1 LAGNGLQQNKNNDAR
16 TEVRYRKRTVVLH
29 WLHAAV
35 FLVLAVT
42 GAVTFFQGGGYSN
55 FFIAKILHRIA
66 AVIFIVVPVI
76 NYLVNPGSTV
86 RFIKET
92 FTWGRD
98 DLKWFLAA
106 PDYYFGG
113 SGERMPPQGHI
124 NAGQKAWQLL
134 IITTGLVFIGTGIAL
149 WGFRSQMALPVYKW
163 LLLVHGA
170 AFIIIVLMFL
180 VHIYLGV
187 FHPRFKESL
196 PSMFNGKVSE
206 RYARAHYRKWFESQ
220 NK

>member
-1 LAGNGLQQNKNNDAR
+1 LAVSGLQQKNNDAR
-16 TEVRYRKRTVVLH
+16 TVIRYRKRTVALH
-29 WLHAAV
+29 WLHAAA
-35 FLVLAVT
+35 FLILAVT
-42 GAVTFFQGGGYSN
+42 GAVTFFQGGEYSN
-55 FFIAKILHRIA
+55 FFFAKILHRIA

-76 NYLVNPGSTV
+76 NYIVNPGSTV

-124 NAGQKAWQLL
+124 NAGQKVWQLL
-134 IITTGLVFIGTGIAL
+134 IIITGVVFIGTGIAL
-149 WGFRSQMALPVYKW
+149 WGFRSEMALPVYKW

-180 VHIYLGV
+180 IHIYLGV

-196 PSMFNGKVSE
+196 PSMFNGKISE
-206 RYARAHYRKWFESQ
+206 TYAKTHYRKWFES
-220 NK
+220 KDK